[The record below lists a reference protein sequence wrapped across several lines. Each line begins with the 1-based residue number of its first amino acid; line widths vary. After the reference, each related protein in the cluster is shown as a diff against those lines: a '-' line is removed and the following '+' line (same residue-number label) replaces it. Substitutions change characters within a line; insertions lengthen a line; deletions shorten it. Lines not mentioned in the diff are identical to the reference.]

1 MSYKIIRK
9 LLKYDISW
17 GILDKWKKYLAMLTL
32 SLMITLV
39 FIRNCEFQ
47 YIHKI
52 INSTPGFLD
61 YLMNMFHGMKKF
73 IPDGKT
79 QFDIPVEWMAFHLM
93 IAFFIGNYIID
104 DLEKC
109 GNNIITRVRSRNMW
123 IISKIIWNV
132 LAVLAF
138 YLVIYIG
145 TIIAALIKTGRLQL
159 TLTQSVCSENFELN
173 NVDVGQA
180 KYLFA
185 IIFLPILSSLAISQ
199 MQMFLSLIV
208 KPIISFLIV
217 ASILILSAYSMTP
230 YLIANLSMVQRSE
243 VFMKDGIGILTA
255 ILVNI
260 IILTISIAGSIIYF
274 NKKNII

>member
-109 GNNIITRVRSRNMW
+109 GINIITRVRSRNMW

-138 YLVIYIG
+138 YLVVYIG
-145 TIIAALIKTGRLQL
+145 TIISALIKTGKLQL
-159 TLTQSVCSENFELN
+159 TLTQSVCSKKFELN

-180 KYLFA
+180 KYLLV

-230 YLIANLSMVQRSE
+230 YLIANLSMFQRSE
-243 VFMKDGIGILTA
+243 IFMKDGIGILTA

-260 IILTISIAGSIIYF
+260 IIFAISIAGSIIYF

>member
-1 MSYKIIRK
+1 MSYKIIKK

-17 GILDKWKKYLAMLTL
+17 GILDKWKKYLVMLIL
-32 SLMITLV
+32 SFIITLI
-39 FIRNCEFQ
+39 FIKNCQ
-47 YIHKI
+47 THYLNKTIDAM
-52 INSTPGFLD
+52 PGFLD
-61 YLMNMFHGMKKF
+61 YLMNLFHGMKKY

-79 QFDIPVEWMAFHLM
+79 QFNIPVEWMAFHLL
-93 IAFFIGNYIID
+93 IAFSIGSYIMD

-109 GNNIITRVRSRNMW
+109 GINIIIRVRSRNKW

-132 LAVLAF
+132 LAVLSF
-138 YLVIYIG
+138 YIIVYIG
-145 TIIAALIKTGRLQL
+145 AMILALIKTGRLQL
-159 TLTQSVCSENFELN
+159 TLTQSVCSNILQFN
-173 NVDVGQA
+173 NIDVGQA
-180 KYLFA
+180 KCLFA
-185 IIFLPILSSLAISQ
+185 IIILPILSSLAISQ

-260 IILTISIAGSIIYF
+260 IIFTISIAGSIIYF

>member
-17 GILDKWKKYLAMLTL
+17 GILDKWKKYLAMLIL
-32 SLMITLV
+32 SFIMTLV
-39 FIRNCEFQ
+39 FIKTCEFE
-47 YIHKI
+47 YIHKT
-52 INSTPGFLD
+52 INSMPGFLD
-61 YLMNMFHGMKKF
+61 YLMNLFRGMKKF

-79 QFDIPVEWMAFHLM
+79 QFDIPVEWMAVHLL
-93 IAFFIGNYIID
+93 IAFLIGNYIID

-109 GNNIITRVRSRNMW
+109 GINIITRVRSRNKW

-132 LAVLAF
+132 LVVLAF
-138 YLVIYIG
+138 YLVVYIG
-145 TIIAALIKTGRLQL
+145 TIISALIKTEKLQL
-159 TLTQSVCSENFELN
+159 TLTQSVCSENFELY

-180 KYLFA
+180 KYLLA

-199 MQMFLSLIV
+199 MQMFLSLVV
-208 KPIISFLIV
+208 KPTIGFLIV

-243 VFMKDGIGILTA
+243 IFMKDGIGILTA
-255 ILVNI
+255 IFMNI
-260 IILTISIAGSIIYF
+260 IIFTISIAGSIIYF